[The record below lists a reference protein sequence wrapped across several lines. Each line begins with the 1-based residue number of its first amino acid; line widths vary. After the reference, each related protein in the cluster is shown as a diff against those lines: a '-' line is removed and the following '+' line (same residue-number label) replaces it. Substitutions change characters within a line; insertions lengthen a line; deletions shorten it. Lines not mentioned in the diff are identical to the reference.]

1 MADAVTSQTLID
13 GPQTAVMKFTNVS
26 DGSGEDAVKKVDVS
40 ALSNS
45 AGGLACTGVVIEK
58 MWWQCIGMKVK
69 VLFDADTDAFCIE
82 LGENQ
87 SGHHDYTS
95 FGGLTNNAGTGV
107 TGDVLFTTVG
117 HTSADTY
124 TIILYMRKNMA
135 NILSVFSEG

>member
-1 MADAVTSQTLID
+1 MADAVTSQTIID
-13 GPQTAVMKFTNVS
+13 GPKTVVMKFTNVS
-26 DGSGEDAVKKVDVS
+26 DGSGESAVKKVDVS
-40 ALSNS
+40 ALNAS
-45 AGGLACTGVVIEK
+45 ADGDTCTGVVIEK
-58 MWWQCIGMKVK
+58 MWWQCIGMKVQI
-69 VLFDADTDAFCIE
+69 LFDADTDVFCIE

-124 TIILYMRKNMA
+124 TVILYLRKKYGQY
-135 NILSVFSEG
+135 S

>member
-69 VLFDADTDAFCIE
+69 VLFDADTDVFCIE

-95 FGGLTNNAGTGV
+95 FGGLTNNAGSGV
-107 TGDVLFTTVG
+107 TGDIMFTTVG
-117 HTSADTY
+117 HSSADTY
-124 TIILYMRKNMA
+124 TIILYMRKKY
-135 NILSVFSEG
+135 G